1 MDGLKE
7 RILRMTPSNQ
17 KQTILQNYIL
27 FFSDLVSICLSYIL
41 AILTRGILKDVRRDT
56 QYYLLILFFAVILCL
71 LSYVLLNWNAKF
83 ISRGYL
89 AEFFFVL
96 KYDTTLG
103 AGLGVFLFL
112 TQKAQDFSRLAFAY
126 FLIYNLFLTYLFHL
140 FAKYFLTKIYMHSNS
155 SYKMMVIT
163 ERRYAD
169 TLLQKLKSETEWSH
183 QITAVAIMDDRMTG
197 EEIHH
202 VPVVAGKDNLF
213 EHINE
218 LVLDEIFIYLP
229 EYNNKELGALIEQFE
244 LAGITVHV
252 NIDPFDHLISHRT
265 SETFAGLTVLTY
277 RISDFDFHRL
287 MVKRVMDI
295 IGSLVGILITLIIM
309 PFIAVAIKLDSPGP
323 VFYKQKRIGL
333 NGRAFYLYKFRS
345 MYVDADAEKDALKGQ
360 NEIDGPMFKLTD
372 DPRITKVGRFLRKR
386 SLDEF
391 PQFFNILT
399 GDMSLVGTRPP
410 TPDEYAQYK
419 LQYRRRLS
427 IKPGLTGL
435 WQVSGRSDIKSFE
448 EVLKLDLHY
457 IDNWSLGLDIKILL
471 QTVIVLFN
479 QKGAR

>member
-1 MDGLKE
+1 
-7 RILRMTPSNQ
+7 MTPSNQ
-17 KQTILQNYIL
+17 KQTVLQNYIL
-27 FFSDLVSICLSYIL
+27 FFADLISICLSYAL
-41 AILTRGILKDVRRDT
+41 AILTRGIQKDFMRAT
-56 QYYLLILFFAVILCL
+56 QYYLLILFFAIILCL

-83 ISRGYL
+83 ISRGSL

-96 KYDTTLG
+96 KYDVTLG

-112 TQKAQDFSRLAFAY
+112 TQKAQDFSRLAFVY
-126 FLIYNLFLTYLFHL
+126 FMIYNLILTYLFHL
-140 FAKYFLTKIYMHSNS
+140 AVKYFLTKVYMRSNS

-163 ERRYAD
+163 ESHYVKE
-169 TLLQKLKSETEWSH
+169 LLQRLKSETEWSH
-183 QITAVAIMDDRMTG
+183 QITALAVMDSDMTG
-197 EEIHH
+197 QEFHH

-218 LVLDEIFIYLP
+218 LVLDEVFIYLP
-229 EYNNKELGALIEQFE
+229 EFNNKELGAMIEQFE

-252 NIDPFDHLISHRT
+252 KIDPFDHLISHKT

-277 RISDFDFHRL
+277 SISDFDFHRL
-287 MVKRVMDI
+287 MVKRVIDLA
-295 IGSLVGILITLIIM
+295 GAFVGILITIVIL
-309 PFIAVAIKLDSPGP
+309 PFVALAIKLDSPGP
-323 VFYKQKRIGL
+323 VFYRQKRIGL

-345 MYVDADAEKDALKGQ
+345 MYTDADEKKDSLKGK
-360 NEIDGPMFKLTD
+360 NEMDGPMFKVTD
-372 DPRITKVGRFLRKR
+372 DPRVTRVGRFLRK
-386 SLDEF
+386 SSIDEF

-399 GDMSLVGTRPP
+399 GNMSLVGTRPP

-457 IDNWSLGLDIKILL
+457 IDNWSLVLDIRILL
-471 QTVIVLFN
+471 QTIVVLFN
-479 QKGAR
+479 QRGAK